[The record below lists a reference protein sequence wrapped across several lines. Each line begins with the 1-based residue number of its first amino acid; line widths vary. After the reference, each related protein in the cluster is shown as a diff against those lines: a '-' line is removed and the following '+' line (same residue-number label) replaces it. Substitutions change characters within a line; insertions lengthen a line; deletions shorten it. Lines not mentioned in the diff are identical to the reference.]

1 MHAINSEHDHSYGEA
16 AALVDELLDVRG
28 RDVLDVGCGEGWLVR
43 HMGEAGAASVVGVDP
58 LGVALERARAHDS
71 GRRYLEARAEALPF
85 DDGSFDIAVLFNSLH
100 HVAAERMDEA
110 LAEAFR
116 VLRSDGV
123 LYVQEPLAEG
133 SFFELMRPVDD
144 ETDVRA
150 AAQAALARA
159 TGSGRLRI
167 VAQRDGAVVMRL
179 ADFAAW
185 RRLVESVEPAR
196 LEAVDANEPA
206 LRAAFERLSRPDGD
220 GRVFDQPV
228 RVMLLTPV

>member
-1 MHAINSEHDHSYGEA
+1 MHAINNEHDHSHAEA

-43 HMGEAGAASVVGVDP
+43 HVRDSGAASVVGVDP
-58 LGVALERARAHDS
+58 LGVALERARAEDPA
-71 GRRYLEARAEALPF
+71 GRYVEARAEALPF
-85 DDGSFDIAVLFNSLH
+85 DDGSFDIAILFNSLH
-100 HVAAERMDEA
+100 HVETECLDEA
-110 LAEAFR
+110 LAQAAR
-116 VLRSDGV
+116 VVRAEGV

-144 ETDVRA
+144 ETEVRA

-159 TGSGRLRI
+159 TGSGHRRI
-167 VAQRDGAVVMRL
+167 VAQHDGAVAMRL

-185 RRLVESVEPAR
+185 RRLVESGEPAR
-196 LEAVDANEPA
+196 REAVDANEPE

-220 GRVFDQPV
+220 GRVFGQPV
-228 RVMLLTPV
+228 RVMLLTPS

>member
-1 MHAINSEHDHSYGEA
+1 MHAISSDHDHSHTEA

-43 HMGEAGAASVVGVDP
+43 HMSAAGAASVVGVDP
-58 LGVALERARAHDS
+58 LGVALERAQAQDPA
-71 GRRYLEARAEALPF
+71 GRYLEARAEALPF

-100 HVAAERMDEA
+100 HVAAARMDEA

-116 VLRSDGV
+116 VLRPDGV

-144 ETDVRA
+144 ETEVRA

-159 TGSGRLRI
+159 IGSGRRR
-167 VAQRDGAVVMRL
+167 VVDQRDGVVATAL
-179 ADFAAW
+179 ADFEAW

-196 LEAVDANEPA
+196 LEAVDANEPE
-206 LRAAFERLSRPDGD
+206 LRAAFERLSRPDGG

-228 RVMLLTPV
+228 RVMLLTPS